1 MEKLN
6 EINIAKLNKKK
17 AENSK
22 EYSNLN
28 TEDSSINAKKRNLKS
43 PKSFCKV
50 LDLSNSST
58 NDTNLESNGYK
69 KKEKRKVKSTKLK
82 KSIIFIESFEQEQY
96 KIHNVLKNLEPKKH
110 KEINIESIK
119 EIKINNIYY
128 KITKQPEVTK
138 ARIT

>member
-28 TEDSSINAKKRNLKS
+28 TEDSSINAKKRNQKS
-43 PKSFCKV
+43 PKSFCKL

-69 KKEKRKVKSTKLK
+69 KKKSEK
-82 KSIIFIESFEQEQY
+82 
-96 KIHNVLKNLEPKKH
+96 
-110 KEINIESIK
+110 
-119 EIKINNIYY
+119 
-128 KITKQPEVTK
+128 
-138 ARIT
+138 